1 MMAHSFAIKWR
12 GHICGD
18 LRIFFV
24 VARGFTCKFH
34 CYLIRLILEEIYK
47 AGEVDPR
54 KLPRN
59 FNSLSAKEQVSTL
72 STTAKQ
78 SGFFVFLFFL
88 RLSRSRLE
96 QPSSRQANQPAFS
109 FKHNDKIKIKQG
121 MSRATGQP
129 VYTGLAHL
137 WTGPKCGI
145 IKYITPLPVS
155 G

>member
-1 MMAHSFAIKWR
+1 MKRACMWGPHNF
-12 GHICGD
+12 ICCIA
-18 LRIFFV
+18 LRFH
-24 VARGFTCKFH
+24 TFH

-78 SGFFVFLFFL
+78 SFWFVCLFFF
-88 RLSRSRLE
+88 LSRSRLE
-96 QPSSRQANQPAFS
+96 QPGSGRADQPAFS
-109 FKHNDKIKIKQG
+109 YKQNDKIKIKQG
-121 MSRATGQP
+121 VSRATGQP
-129 VYTGLAHL
+129 GYTGLAHL
-137 WTGPKCGI
+137 IWTGPKCGI
-145 IKYITPLPVS
+145 IKYITALPVS